1 MTRFR
6 NLLTPDPASSPAD
19 EQRRASQGLAD
30 VVAQSRL
37 RWWSDRQTAP
47 NQEKC
52 LVLVVAPFS
61 QYDLTLLDLLDE
73 RLDAAPSR
81 VPVYVANLQ
90 DYASLEQLN
99 ADFPGVGAAPQ
110 TPIAAICDSGSP
122 KTVACGKKARE
133 LAAQTLGLSA
143 DELTRRIVAESPGY
157 ANSAFQ
163 RIASSVDGGEGR
175 ADRG

>member
-6 NLLTPDPASSPAD
+6 NLLTANPASSPAD

-37 RWWSDRQTAP
+37 RWWADRQAAP
-47 NQEKC
+47 AQEKC

-61 QYDLTLLDLLDE
+61 QYDLTLLDVLDE
-73 RLDAAPSR
+73 KLAAAPAE

-90 DYASLEQLN
+90 DYATPEQLN
-99 ADFPGVGAAPQ
+99 AEFPGVGAAPQ
-110 TPIAAICDSGSP
+110 PPLAALCDSGSP
-122 KTVACGKKARE
+122 KAVACGKKARD

-143 DELTRRIVAESPGY
+143 DELTRRIVTESPGY

-163 RIASSVDGGEGR
+163 HIASTADGGEGR
-175 ADRG
+175 ADHG

>member
-6 NLLTPDPASSPAD
+6 TLLTPDPTSSPGE

-30 VVAQSRL
+30 AVARSRL
-37 RWWSDRQTAP
+37 RWWAGRQVAP
-47 NQEKC
+47 ALAKC

-73 RLDAAPSR
+73 RLSTDPFG
-81 VPVYVANLQ
+81 VPVYLANLQ
-90 DYASLEQLN
+90 DYATLEQLN

-110 TPIAAICDSGSP
+110 TPIAAICDSGTP
-122 KTVACGKKARE
+122 TAVACGKKARD

-157 ANSAFQ
+157 PNSAFQ
-163 RIASSVDGGEGR
+163 RIASSADGGEGR
-175 ADRG
+175 ADHG